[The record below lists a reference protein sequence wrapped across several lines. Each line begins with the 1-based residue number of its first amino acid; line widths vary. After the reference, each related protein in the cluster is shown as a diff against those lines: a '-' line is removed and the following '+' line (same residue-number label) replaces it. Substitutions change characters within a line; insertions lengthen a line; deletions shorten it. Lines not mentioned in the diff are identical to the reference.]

1 MANKLIQYVVLTRSQ
16 FDELATKDSTT
27 LYFVSDTCEL
37 YRGTANY
44 SSAITYY
51 TSGNRPASGAIG
63 KLYINSTTGE
73 GSTWNGSAWSV
84 VIPEIA
90 TSVIVAGSDPAT
102 ATTLP
107 VSGAAV
113 KAYVEQVAADTLA
126 ECVTSISWNGTSK
139 SIEYVVNGSTI
150 TVPVSALATRIAYD
164 GSTGKLSLKDRSDTE
179 ISSVN
184 IPLDNFITGGSYNS
198 STKALVLN
206 MQNGTSVSIPA
217 ADLVQLYHDYDTNSV
232 NVTITT
238 DGEGNNVISADV
250 KISSQANNA
259 VEIKS
264 DGLYVPSTATKMDK
278 VGSGHT
284 DEVITSDANGNA
296 QASGFKVGGST
307 LNANATTQQSLL
319 ATEAAVSAV
328 KTNLENT
335 AEATYVKL
343 VNIITDVN
351 DIDVDN
357 PRAEKVIAES
367 AMVEALSWIELT
379 A

>member
-1 MANKLIQYVVLTRSQ
+1 MSTKLIQYVVLTRSQ

-37 YRGTANY
+37 YRGSVNY

-51 TSGNRPASGAIG
+51 TTGNRPASGAIG
-63 KLYINSTTGE
+63 KLYINSDTGE
-73 GSTWNGSAWSV
+73 GSTWNGTAWSV
-84 VIPEIA
+84 VIPQIA
-90 TSVIVAGSDPAT
+90 SSVISSGTT

-113 KAYVEQVAADTLA
+113 KAYVESVAASTLA
-126 ECVTSISWNGTSK
+126 QCVTSISWNGTTK
-139 SIEYVVNGSTI
+139 SIEYVVNSNTI
-150 TVPVSALATRIAYD
+150 TVPISALATKLAYD
-164 GSTGKLSLKDRSDTE
+164 GSTGKLSLKDRSETE

-184 IPLDNFITGGSYNS
+184 IPLDNFITGGSYNT
-198 STKALVLN
+198 STKSLVLN

-217 ADLVQLYHDYDTNSV
+217 ADLVQLYHDFDTDSV
-232 NVTITT
+232 DVTITT
-238 DGEGNNVISADV
+238 DAQGNNVISANV
-250 KISSQANNA
+250 KVSNAANNA

-264 DGLYVPSTATKMDK
+264 DGLYIPSTATKMDK
-278 VGSGHT
+278 VGTGHT

-296 QASGFKVGGST
+296 QASGFKVGAST
-307 LNANATTQQSLL
+307 LNANAATQQTLL

-328 KTNLENT
+328 KSNLEAT

-343 VNIITDVN
+343 VNIITDVA

-357 PRAEKVIAES
+357 PRADKVIAES

>member
-1 MANKLIQYVVLTRSQ
+1 MANKLIQYVVLTRAQ

-27 LYFVSDTCEL
+27 LYFVSDTGEL
-37 YRGTANY
+37 YRGSANY

-51 TSGNRPASGAIG
+51 TTGNRPASGAIG

-90 TSVIVAGSDPAT
+90 TSVIASGTT

-113 KAYVEQVAADTLA
+113 KSYVESVAAETLA
-126 ECVTSISWNGTSK
+126 QCVTSISWNGTTK
-139 SIEYVVNGSTI
+139 SIEYVVNGSTV
-150 TVPVSALATRIAYD
+150 TVPVSALATTLVYD
-164 GSTGKLSLKDRSDTE
+164 GSTGKLSLKDRANTE

-198 STKALVLN
+198 STKSLVLN

-217 ADLVQLYHDYDTNSV
+217 ADLVQLYQDYDTNSV

-238 DGEGNNVISADV
+238 DAQGNNVISADV
-250 KISSQANNA
+250 KISNQANNA
-259 VEIKS
+259 VEVKS
-264 DGLYVPSTATKMDK
+264 DGLFVPSTATKMDK

-307 LNANATTQQSLL
+307 INANATTQQTLL

-335 AEATYVKL
+335 AEAIYVKL
-343 VNIITDVN
+343 VDIITDVN

-357 PRAEKVIAES
+357 PRANKVIAES

>member
-1 MANKLIQYVVLTRSQ
+1 MSAKLIQYVVLTRSQ
-16 FDELATKDSTT
+16 YDGLETKDSTT
-27 LYFVSDTCEL
+27 LYFISDTCEL
-37 YRGTANY
+37 YRGSANY

-51 TSGNRPASGAIG
+51 TAGNRPASGAIG

-73 GSTWNGSAWSV
+73 GSTYNGSTWSV

-90 TSVIVAGSDPAT
+90 SSVIVAGSNPAAGT
-102 ATTLP
+102 SLP

-113 KAYVEQVAADTLA
+113 KSYVESVAASTLA
-126 ECVTSISWNGTSK
+126 QCVTSISWNSTTK
-139 SIEYVVNGSTI
+139 SVEYVVNGSTI
-150 TVPVSALATRIAYD
+150 SVPIGALATSLAYD
-164 GSTGKLSLKDRSDTE
+164 GSTGKLSLKDRANTE
-179 ISSVN
+179 ISYVN
-184 IPLDNFITGGSYNS
+184 IPLDNFITGGSYNNT
-198 STKALVLN
+198 TKALVLN

-217 ADLVQLYHDYDTNSV
+217 SDLVQLYHDYDTNSV

-238 DGEGNNVISADV
+238 DANGNNVISADV
-250 KISSQANNA
+250 KISSQSGNA
-259 VEIKS
+259 VEVKS
-264 DGLYVPSTATKMDK
+264 DGLFVASTATKMDK

-284 DEVITSDANGNA
+284 NEVITSDANGNA
-296 QASGFKVGGST
+296 QASGFTIGGST
-307 LNANATTQQSLL
+307 IDSVAANQQTKL

-328 KTNLENT
+328 KTSLENS

-343 VNIITDVN
+343 VDIITDVT

-357 PRAEKVIAES
+357 PRSNKVIAES

>member
-1 MANKLIQYVVLTRSQ
+1 MATKLIQYVVLTRAQ

-27 LYFVSDTCEL
+27 LYFISDTCEL
-37 YRGTANY
+37 YRGSVNY

-51 TSGNRPASGAIG
+51 TTGNRPASGAIG
-63 KLYINSTTGE
+63 KLYINSDTGE
-73 GSTWNGSAWSV
+73 GSTWNGTAWSV
-84 VIPEIA
+84 VIPQIA
-90 TSVIVAGSDPAT
+90 DNVIVSGGTAG
-102 ATTLP
+102 TTLP

-113 KAYVEQVAADTLA
+113 KAYVESVAASTLA
-126 ECVTSISWNGTSK
+126 ECVTSISWNGTTK
-139 SIEYVVNGSTI
+139 SIEYVVNGNTI
-150 TVPVSALATRIAYD
+150 TVPVSALATKIAYD
-164 GSTGKLSLKDRSDTE
+164 GSTGKLSLKDRADTE

-184 IPLDNFITGGSYNS
+184 IPLDNFITGGSYNAATHS
-198 STKALVLN
+198 LVLN

-238 DGEGNNVISADV
+238 DAQGNNVISADV
-250 KISSQANNA
+250 KISNATDNA

-264 DGLYVPSTATKMDK
+264 DGLFVPSTATKMDK

-296 QASGFKVGGST
+296 RASGYKVGGST
-307 LNANATTQQSLL
+307 LNATAATQQTLL

-328 KTNLENT
+328 KTDLENT

-343 VNIITDVN
+343 VNIITDVD

-357 PRAEKVIAES
+357 PRADKVIAES